1 MKGKPEKID
10 ILKLYAGGDTTKW
23 NDFLSTCLANRDL
36 PSLEKVLYGIQLG
49 MNDLARKKMNTE
61 KINIF
66 FIRIQR
72 SLENTMKEIIKSK
85 EVHPLDDPLNKEKFG
100 HTIAS
105 KKKRDQA
112 IERYLRE
119 VRF

>member
-10 ILKLYAGGDTTKW
+10 ILKLYANGDTTKW
-23 NDFLSTCLANRDL
+23 NDFLTNCVINGDL

-49 MNDLARKKMNTE
+49 MNDLAKKKLNTE

-66 FIRIQR
+66 FLRIQR
-72 SLENTMKEIIKSK
+72 SIENTMKEIMKTK
-85 EVHPLDDPLNKEKFG
+85 ESHPLDDPFNKEKFG

-105 KKKRDQA
+105 KKKRDQD
-112 IERYLRE
+112 IEKYLRK